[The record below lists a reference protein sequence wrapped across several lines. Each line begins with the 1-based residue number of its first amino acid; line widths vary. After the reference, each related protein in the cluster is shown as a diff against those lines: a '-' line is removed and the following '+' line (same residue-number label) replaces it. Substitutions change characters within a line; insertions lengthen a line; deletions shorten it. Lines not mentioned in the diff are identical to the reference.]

1 MNLETIIQSKVNQRE
16 KTKYDI
22 LTHVYGIQKDGTD
35 EPIGRAAMEMQTQ
48 VTDLLHRGGE
58 GECGMDGESSMGTY
72 TLSYVK
78 QTASGTIMYDSAN
91 SNQCSVTIQR
101 GGLRGSRRKVH
112 VYPWLIHVVQQKPT
126 KYCETII
133 L

>member
-16 KTKYDI
+16 KNKYDI

-58 GECGMDGESSMGTY
+58 GE
-72 TLSYVK
+72 
-78 QTASGTIMYDSAN
+78 
-91 SNQCSVTIQR
+91 SVGWMER
-101 GGLRGSRRKVH
+101 VSWKH
-112 VYPWLIHVVQQKPT
+112 IH
-126 KYCETII
+126 YHM
-133 L
+133 